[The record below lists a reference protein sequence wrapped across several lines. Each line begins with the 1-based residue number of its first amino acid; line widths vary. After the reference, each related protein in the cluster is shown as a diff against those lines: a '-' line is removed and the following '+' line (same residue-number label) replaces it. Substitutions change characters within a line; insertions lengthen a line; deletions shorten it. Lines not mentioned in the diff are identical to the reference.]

1 MLTATAQSK
10 RYLLAGYYD
19 ISNTSFALVNLDTL
33 NVDFFNFPYSY
44 SEEAFSNQVSEEAFN
59 KLAIENVLKKKKVK
73 LSEIEF
79 ISLGY
84 INNPNSSIE
93 QKLSTNMP
101 DLIKKISDVFPFVVN
116 HNSILSYNVLLS
128 YENEAVKSDSL
139 DGDEHDELSNLTIY
153 PQLVPTD
160 IATISLLDRK
170 ISQKV
175 AGIDLGYSA
184 GKSLVFCGGRFSYS
198 PVQEYLDMILILDLV
213 KKPGFYELILDRKN
227 VVPLSAL
234 IKAYKPEIDI
244 NPLKYVEYVGT
255 LVNSPGETECLL
267 NSDVGTGQFFDVK
280 KENVY
285 IVPVNSDVKEQLE
298 IKSRS
303 LGSRKEKIT
312 GGKVGLI
319 VNTKDPKSSIYDNTR
334 LFNDCVKQF
343 SLCLH
348 Q

>member
-84 INNPNSSIE
+84 ISNPNSSIE

-139 DGDEHDELSNLTIY
+139 DGDEHDELS
-153 PQLVPTD
+153 
-160 IATISLLDRK
+160 
-170 ISQKV
+170 
-175 AGIDLGYSA
+175 
-184 GKSLVFCGGRFSYS
+184 
-198 PVQEYLDMILILDLV
+198 
-213 KKPGFYELILDRKN
+213 
-227 VVPLSAL
+227 
-234 IKAYKPEIDI
+234 
-244 NPLKYVEYVGT
+244 
-255 LVNSPGETECLL
+255 
-267 NSDVGTGQFFDVK
+267 
-280 KENVY
+280 
-285 IVPVNSDVKEQLE
+285 
-298 IKSRS
+298 
-303 LGSRKEKIT
+303 
-312 GGKVGLI
+312 
-319 VNTKDPKSSIYDNTR
+319 
-334 LFNDCVKQF
+334 
-343 SLCLH
+343 
-348 Q
+348 